1 MSNKAN
7 LTFKKVTCSKC
18 KNDAILKE
26 DDQSGKTLTCLYCGF
41 YQTGSVSF
49 FMHLTDV
56 NQLRKI
62 HGLEPIA
69 KLIDVKRNISR

>member
-1 MSNKAN
+1 MSVKGN
-7 LTFKKVTCSKC
+7 LTFKTSKCPKC
-18 KNDAILKE
+18 KNEAILKE
-26 DDQSGKTLTCLYCGF
+26 DDEFGKTLSCLFCGF

-62 HGLEPIA
+62 HGYEPVN
-69 KLIDVKRNISR
+69 KLLDVGRRNL